1 MNIKNLKLLF
11 ITAASGVLLSA
22 CVTIPEPLLGEF
34 SVNEPQE
41 ASNLRQNQQI
51 RWGGVIIAI
60 KPEANSTCME
70 VLGKPLDS
78 SQRPLNQDGT
88 IGRFIACKDQ
98 FMDPEVLKEGR
109 EVTVTGPIRQIE
121 EREIGEYIYAYPIID
136 ASNIYL
142 WPEREERVFYNTGG
156 LYYWPYYSP
165 YIHHPYRHHRR

>member
-1 MNIKNLKLLF
+1 MNIINLKLLF
-11 ITAASGVLLSA
+11 IGTTSALLLAS

-34 SVNEPQE
+34 NVNEPQQ
-41 ASNLRQNQQI
+41 AANLAQNQQI

-60 KPEANSTCME
+60 KPEAASTCME

-78 SQRPLNQDGT
+78 RQRPLNQDGT
-88 IGRFIACKDQ
+88 IGRFIVCKDQ
-98 FMDPEVLKEGR
+98 FLDPEVLKEGR

-121 EREIGEYIYAYPIID
+121 EREIGEFIYAYPIIE

-156 LYYWPYYSP
+156 MYYWPYYSP
-165 YIHHPYRHHRR
+165 YMHHPYRHHRR